1 MFPGAFVLL
10 VALLT
15 YRPLFASQQQD
26 DPRPRRTDPRP
37 GLEASG
43 AALDLRRDAA
53 NGTGAPQIGLNP
65 NWARKSYAHW
75 DETKEKYPE
84 AAAQYESCA
93 EKFKEAIETIRPIAP
108 LTKRPVWDQPGTIDR
123 INEAI
128 RQAKDLITAGDKCM
142 NAAND
147 QSRSGQ
153 SGGTVLKGRVEKNEG
168 EPPPPPPGD
177 DADNDDA
184 AGGDDVGS
192 GVPLPMPGKGGS
204 TRPPPPKGGYDPC
217 QNPVPPPGCRTSP
230 APSQPPPSPITDPN
244 GDPDGLVKLFHLLDA
259 TLDRIAPHYD
269 MTRPHEGVR
278 IIKDIVIDMGL
289 GYATKGIGK
298 VLGDWVQ
305 ARRALP
311 HAPPPGSTRPVMAK
325 NRGWQ
330 NSRGTAEPS
339 GGESGSGFGAD
350 LPHTGGSVPVPSVLQ
365 TTPRPVYLQET
376 ETSCGAAAVRM
387 VNTTVTGR
395 DLGELTFR
403 NLTRN
408 GESAARASSGT
419 VNIRQLGDAL
429 RRTGLKADA
438 FENVTVDHLAQ
449 ATANGSPAI
458 VRIGDF
464 NAGHFVV
471 VDGVAADASGA
482 WYLFIRD
489 PANYGLSNPMTRQFL
504 DGLGFSNSPVV
515 AEADFLNVFKQFDQ
529 FGNAISG
536 RGLAVLTGH

>member
-1 MFPGAFVLL
+1 MRAAV
-10 VALLT
+10 
-15 YRPLFASQQQD
+15 QQQD
-26 DPRPRRTDPRP
+26 DPRPRRPDPRP

-65 NWARKSYAHW
+65 NWAKKSYTHW
-75 DETKEKYPE
+75 DETTEKYPE
-84 AAAQYESCA
+84 AAAKYESCA
-93 EKFKEAIETIRPIAP
+93 EKFKEAIETIRPVAP

-128 RQAKDLITAGDKCM
+128 RQAKELITAGDKCM
-142 NAAND
+142 NAVNE
-147 QSRSGQ
+147 QSRPDQNGR
-153 SGGTVLKGRVEKNEG
+153 TVLKGRVERTKGNRRLRRRTVETMSPVTREEILRG
-168 EPPPPPPGD
+168 CHRCPLRGAPT
-177 DADNDDA
+177 
-184 AGGDDVGS
+184 GS
-192 GVPLPMPGKGGS
+192 HNRDRSHSRCRLRAVA
-204 TRPPPPKGGYDPC
+204 YDPC

-230 APSQPPPSPITDPN
+230 APSQRPPPSPVTDPN

-259 TLDRIAPHYD
+259 TLDKIAPHYD
-269 MTRPHEGVR
+269 MTRPHEGLR
-278 IIKDIVIDMGL
+278 IITDILVDMGL
-289 GYATKGIGK
+289 GYATKGMGK

-305 ARRALP
+305 ARKALG
-311 HAPPPGSTRPVMAK
+311 HAPLPGSTRPVLAK

-330 NSRGTAEPS
+330 NGRATAERS

-350 LPHTGGSVPVPSVLQ
+350 LPHTGGSVPVPPVLQ

-387 VNTTVTGR
+387 VNSTMTGR

-419 VNIRQLGDAL
+419 VNIRQLADAL
-429 RRTGLKADA
+429 NRTGLNAQA
-438 FENVTVDHLAQ
+438 FENVTVDDIAR

-464 NAGHFVV
+464 NAGHFAV
-471 VDGVAADASGA
+471 VDGVATDAAGGR
-482 WYLFIRD
+482 YLFMRD

-504 DGLGFSNSPVV
+504 DGLGFSNAPVV
-515 AEADFLNVFKQFDQ
+515 AEKDFLNVFKQFDDV
-529 FGNAISG
+529 GNMTVG
-536 RGLAVLTGH
+536 MGKAVLLGR